1 MTAPAPLRGLRA
13 AFVFLTRVPVG
24 GFPYTD
30 DEWRWAAAHF
40 PLVGALLG
48 VVVGAVDHVL
58 LPLGE
63 LAAALGAI
71 GASLFLAGALHED
84 GLADTSDALGGAFDR
99 DKILAILKDSR
110 VGTFGACALVLSIVG
125 RAALLARLGP
135 GAPWAFV
142 LAGAAARL
150 GPVWLIATMPYVSSA
165 QSKSRGVMGAGYV
178 QAGIAVAWTVV
189 VSLTMGRSMGAS
201 PGRLSAVVAAVAVVT
216 LLTGWRYARRLGGI
230 TGDFL
235 GATEQLCELAAFG
248 VLAWGHA

>member
-1 MTAPAPLRGLRA
+1 MIAPAPLRGVRA

-48 VVVGAVDHVL
+48 TVVGAVDYVL

-71 GASLFLAGALHED
+71 GVSLFLTGALHED
-84 GLADTSDALGGAFDR
+84 GLADTSDALGGAFAR

-142 LAGAAARL
+142 LAGAAARGGARL
-150 GPVWLIATMPYVSSA
+150 ADRDDALRLVRAIEEPGSDGRQVRPSGDRRCVDSDRLAHDRQDHGGLPKTPFGRP
-165 QSKSRGVMGAGYV
+165 RG
-178 QAGIAVAWTVV
+178 
-189 VSLTMGRSMGAS
+189 GR
-201 PGRLSAVVAAVAVVT
+201 
-216 LLTGWRYARRLGGI
+216 
-230 TGDFL
+230 
-235 GATEQLCELAAFG
+235 
-248 VLAWGHA
+248 